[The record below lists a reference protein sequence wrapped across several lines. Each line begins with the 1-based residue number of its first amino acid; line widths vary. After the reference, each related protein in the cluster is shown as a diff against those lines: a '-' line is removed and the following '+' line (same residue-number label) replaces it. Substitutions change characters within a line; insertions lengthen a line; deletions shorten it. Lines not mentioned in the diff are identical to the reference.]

1 MAKLEG
7 FLSSDRTKPQAVKR
21 TGGRYISAHLR
32 EGNVHSQGGAEVDVT
47 LWEGGQIRIEE
58 STVNGRTTRD
68 ELRAC
73 GGRTPFRDCEA
84 CPRQGEKAEATLAA
98 CIRPAGK
105 RYPEVYF
112 ICKACAEKATLKG
125 GNFSC
130 SLGELLSS
138 RPLADSNTL

>member
-1 MAKLEG
+1 MGKLEG
-7 FLSSDRTKPQAVKR
+7 FLSSNRTKRAVKR

-32 EGNVHSQGGAEVDVT
+32 EGHIHSQGGAEVEVT
-47 LWEGGQIRIEE
+47 LWAGGEVRIREGA
-58 STVNGRTTRD
+58 VNGRTSRD
-68 ELRAC
+68 EVRPC
-73 GGRTPFRDCEA
+73 GGRSAFRECEA

-112 ICKACAEKATLKG
+112 ICRACAENATLKG
-125 GNFSC
+125 GAFSC

-138 RPLADSNTL
+138 RPLSEAVPE